1 MKCYIIALIVLI
13 GTFFLLFFGS
23 KPVEVKTVR
32 EVYRDTIIQV
42 DSFYLTDIQTDT
54 VKELH
59 TDTFFFEGH
68 KVPMSEYHYPIND
81 SLLKGTII
89 AKAPFKP
96 VIDFKYTLE
105 SYTLKDSIYIEK
117 TPLNGFYY
125 GAEVMAYPLLSQ
137 MFLSLDY
144 QNKKGAII
152 GVAVGRDF
160 THENNLIKLSYKK
173 RF

>member
-1 MKCYIIALIVLI
+1 M
-13 GTFFLLFFGS
+13 
-23 KPVEVKTVR
+23 
-32 EVYRDTIIQV
+32 YRSIHSI
-42 DSFYLTDIQTDT
+42 LKDIQTDT
-54 VKELH
+54 VIQLH
-59 TDTFFFEGH
+59 TDTFVFKGH
-68 KVPMSEYHYPIND
+68 KVPISEYRYPIND

-105 SYTLKDSIYIEK
+105 SHTLKDSIYIEK

>member
-1 MKCYIIALIVLI
+1 MKCYIIALIVLA
-13 GTFFLLFFGS
+13 GTFFMVFF
-23 KPVEVKTVR
+23 KPSNSSIETVR
-32 EVYRDTIIQV
+32 EVYRDTIIKV

-54 VKELH
+54 IIQLH
-59 TDTFFFEGH
+59 TDTFVFEGH

-105 SYTLKDSIYIEK
+105 SYTLKDSVYIEK

-160 THENNLIKLSYKK
+160 IHENNLIKLSYKK

>member
-1 MKCYIIALIVLI
+1 MKCYIIALIVLA
-13 GTFFLLFFGS
+13 GTFFMVFF
-23 KPVEVKTVR
+23 KPSNSSIETVR
-32 EVYRDTIIQV
+32 EVYRDTIIKV

-54 VKELH
+54 IIQLH
-59 TDTFFFEGH
+59 TDTFVFEGH
-68 KVPMSEYHYPIND
+68 KVPISEYHYPIND

-105 SYTLKDSIYIEK
+105 SYTLKDSVYIEK

-160 THENNLIKLSYKK
+160 IHENNLIKLSYKK

>member
-1 MKCYIIALIVLI
+1 MKCRLVILLILVL
-13 GTFFLLFFGS
+13 TFFLLHFGS
-23 KPVEVKTVR
+23 KPTEVKEVKI
-32 EVYRDTIIQV
+32 VYRDTIIKV
-42 DSFYLTDIQTDT
+42 DSFYLKDIQTDT
-54 VKELH
+54 IIQLH
-59 TDTFFFEGH
+59 TDTFVFNEY
-68 KVPMSEYHYPIND
+68 KVPISEYHYKIND

-96 VIDFKYTLE
+96 VIDFKYNLE

-117 TPLNGFYY
+117 TPLKGFYY
-125 GAEVMAYPLLSQ
+125 GAEVMAYPLISQ
-137 MFLSLDY
+137 IFLSLDY

-160 THENNLIKLSYKK
+160 TNENNLIKLSYKK